1 MQRAALA
8 LVLLALPAAAG
19 EIRGA
24 ARVTDGDTLAIGA
37 AHVRLHGIDAPEA
50 GQSCALRG
58 GGAWDC
64 GAAAE
69 ARLRALVQ
77 GREVRCVPEELDGY
91 GRVVA
96 RCWADGADVGARLVA
111 EGLARAYA
119 RYSADYVAVEA
130 DARGRRLG
138 LWQGPAE
145 APWDYRQ
152 GFVAAAGAN
161 GCRIKGN
168 VTKRGRIYHL
178 PGTPSYERTRINPR
192 RGEAWFCDE
201 AAARAAGFRKAG
213 DR

>member
-1 MQRAALA
+1 
-8 LVLLALPAAAG
+8 
-19 EIRGA
+19 
-24 ARVTDGDTLAIGA
+24 
-37 AHVRLHGIDAPEA
+37 
-50 GQSCALRG
+50 
-58 GGAWDC
+58 
-64 GAAAE
+64 
-69 ARLRALVQ
+69 
-77 GREVRCVPEELDGY
+77 
-91 GRVVA
+91 
-96 RCWADGADVGARLVA
+96 VA

-178 PGTPSYERTRINPR
+178 PGTPSYERTRVNPR

-213 DR
+213 GR